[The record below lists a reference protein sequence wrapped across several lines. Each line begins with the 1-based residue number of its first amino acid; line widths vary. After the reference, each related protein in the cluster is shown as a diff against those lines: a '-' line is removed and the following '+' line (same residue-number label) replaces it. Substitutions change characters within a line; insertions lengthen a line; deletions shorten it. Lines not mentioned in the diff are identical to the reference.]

1 MTFGYDD
8 TPTSSLGSWGSHVP
22 VAVASGIDLENLT
35 SPMRLRQMAPRMGVR
50 IVEEAS
56 PLGLSKYFFDDGVG
70 IKRYESQGEEMQ
82 WKKD

>member
-8 TPTSSLGSWGSHVP
+8 TPTSSLDSWGSHVP
-22 VAVASGIDLENLT
+22 VAVVSGIDLENLT

-70 IKRYESQGEEMQ
+70 IKRYESQGEGMQ